1 MAASIVHKNSRKM
14 QFNPPLQSA
23 ILIQRYKRFL
33 ADIQFADGST
43 RTIHC
48 ANTGAMTGCATPDD
62 RVWFSTSDNPKRKY
76 PNSWEL
82 NQTTEGHWIC
92 INTARAN
99 PLAVE
104 AIQNGTISEL
114 QAYETLR
121 TEVKYGQENSRIDI
135 LLQSPN
141 QPDCYIEVKSVTLL
155 DEQQGETGRGY
166 FPDAVTTR
174 GQKHL
179 RELIEMAQQGH
190 RAVLLF
196 AVLHSGIENVAAAHH
211 IDANYSLLLQQARE
225 QGVEVLCYKAD
236 ISAAEI
242 KLIQSLDFIHAH

>member
-1 MAASIVHKNSRKM
+1 MKFSPA
-14 QFNPPLQSA
+14 LESA
-23 ILIQRYKRFL
+23 TLIKRYKRFL
-33 ADIQFADGST
+33 ADISLDDGSE

-48 ANTGAMTGCATPDD
+48 ANTGAMTGCADTGN

-82 NQTTEGHWIC
+82 TETAAGHRIC

-99 PLAVE
+99 QLAVE
-104 AIQNGTISEL
+104 AIEKGVISEL
-114 QAYETLR
+114 NDYAHLQ

-135 LLQSPN
+135 LLSSELKPK
-141 QPDCYIEVKSVTLL
+141 CYIEVKSVTLL
-155 DEQQGETGRGY
+155 DDKNTGQGY

-179 RELIEMAQQGH
+179 RELTEMANNGS

-196 AVLHSGIENVAAAHH
+196 VVLHSGIEKVSPALH
-211 IDANYSLLLQQARE
+211 IDASYSKLLTQAQQN
-225 QGVEVLCYKAD
+225 GVEVLCYKAELNEE
-236 ISAAEI
+236 EI
-242 KLIQSLDFIHAH
+242 KLVHAVEFSN